1 MKIKLYLNENLSD
14 EIAQRLRLNGIDAVS
29 SHDAGMNAQD
39 DDRQMEFAVSQ
50 ARTLVT
56 VNKKDFILIHAEYI
70 QHQREHFG
78 VVISD
83 DVDTWV
89 IYRRLLK
96 LVATLQAEEIKNQ
109 LRWLN
114 DFR

>member
-1 MKIKLYLNENLSD
+1 LTPS
-14 EIAQRLRLNGIDAVS
+14 V
-29 SHDAGMNAQD
+29 
-39 DDRQMEFAVSQ
+39 
-50 ARTLVT
+50 RT
-56 VNKKDFILIHAEYI
+56 KYI
-70 QHQREHFG
+70 QNQREHFG

-96 LVATLQAEEIKNQ
+96 LVTSLQVEDMKNQ